1 MTVKLLTL
9 ICCVA
14 SNTLPSTMSKS
25 RPPNSATGTG
35 GKLTPLP
42 QTQAAPA
49 AISNLTKHH
58 HHHHRSDVEE
68 LPNILDTRSFK
79 GVFKKSIVGDLFG
92 SNGEGLDGLMYRS
105 RVPLE
110 QSTGARLIQK
120 IEEDVE
126 DHKVESVAASSDVQD
141 NDTDSDDEMKF
152 FSSMNP
158 KQQLALTMMN
168 WTASEKNDHHIVK
181 EGGIQALIA
190 LCSVEDPLVRKCCAT
205 SFYYLSSREKNRSE
219 LLAAGATN
227 GVVLCLHGSPPRC
240 TWKVAKFCAL
250 SLCNLSM
257 EAGGERTMAAENA
270 VGALVQLSTY
280 RGTALMAICI
290 QALYNMTCTGKEH
303 FKGME
308 RIIKAF
314 LTMTSS
320 LPDHAVLI
328 VRAFVNVAR
337 YRWVYINKH

>member
-1 MTVKLLTL
+1 M
-9 ICCVA
+9 
-14 SNTLPSTMSKS
+14 
-25 RPPNSATGTG
+25 
-35 GKLTPLP
+35 
-42 QTQAAPA
+42 
-49 AISNLTKHH
+49 
-58 HHHHRSDVEE
+58 
-68 LPNILDTRSFK
+68 
-79 GVFKKSIVGDLFG
+79 FKKPIVGDLFG

-110 QSTGARLIQK
+110 QSTGTRLIQK

-168 WTASEKNDHHIVK
+168 WTASEKNDRHIVK

-190 LCSVEDPLVRKCCAT
+190 LCSVEDPSVRKCCAT
-205 SFYYLSSREKNRSE
+205 SFYFLSSREKNRSE

-337 YRWVYINKH
+337 YRWVHVDTH